1 MIKLINK
8 NKMIYINQI
17 IKSYLLEKKNNLIN
31 SF

>member
-17 IKSYLLEKKNNLIN
+17 IKSYLLEKKNNLTN